1 MSIDLERHAVNG
13 PTMGTRWSA
22 VFHAA
27 KAPDPSLTAALQ
39 AAVDAVDNAMSTWKP
54 DSELMRLNRT
64 SPGTWMPAS
73 PQLCAILALSLQIGQ
88 ASQGA
93 FDIGV
98 GAVVNAW
105 GFGAARPEPDARA
118 IATLGSQ
125 QTALSTLEVDM
136 AGGRLRRLQDVQLD
150 LCGIAKGH
158 GVDCLADVLLG
169 QGIENFVVS
178 IDGEVRA
185 RGTRPDGSGW
195 VVGLERPDYD
205 KRVLSRTIAVSDLAM
220 ATSGDYRHFRRHGF
234 AVVSHTIDPR
244 SGAPLQGA
252 VCAVTVT
259 AEHCAVADAWATAL
273 MVLGETAGPA
283 LADQL
288 GLDALFTLR
297 RPDGFRDIGVGAFA
311 ALPSTSLG
319 GY

>member
-1 MSIDLERHAVNG
+1 MSTEFERFALNG

-22 VFHAA
+22 VFHAT
-27 KAPDPSLTAALQ
+27 KAPDASLTAALQ
-39 AAVDAVDNAMSTWKP
+39 AAVDGVDSSMSTWKP
-54 DSELMRLNRT
+54 DSELMRLNQT
-64 SPGTWMPAS
+64 PPGTWMSAS

-98 GAVVNAW
+98 GAAVNAW
-105 GFGAARPEPDARA
+105 GFGPARPAPDSRV
-118 IATLGSQ
+118 IAALTGP
-125 QTALSTLEVDM
+125 QTALTTLEVDI

-158 GVDCLADVLLG
+158 GVDCLADVLLAE
-169 QGIENFVVS
+169 GIENFVVS
-178 IDGEVRA
+178 IDGEVRV

-195 VVGLERPDYD
+195 VVGLERPERD
-205 KRVLSRTIAVSDLAM
+205 KRILARTIAVSDLAM
-220 ATSGDYRHFRRHGF
+220 ATSGDYRHFRSHGY

-244 SGAPLQGA
+244 SGAPLQGS

-283 LADQL
+283 MADQL

-297 RPDGFRDIGVGAFA
+297 RPDGFHDIGVGAFA
-311 ALPSTSLG
+311 ALSNPSIG
-319 GY
+319 GN